1 MAITAMGLGTKA
13 APNGAN
19 LDPQTQFWSFLS
31 AFCGKQVLAT
41 TGSDNWTSRA
51 LFSGFRPRANDTTDM
66 SVLIGGENGTIDSAV
81 LMVAGS
87 PVLLSTD
94 GEAQKVTI
102 PTAPSAGARYD
113 AIVSYIDKTST
124 DPATEKP
131 GTPDYVKTIVVSGT
145 AASSP
150 SKPTNSQIKAKLP
163 AGVSN
168 YFRWCNVYV
177 ESGATNINDA
187 NIEDGRPASP
197 NVYYAPRVARWTGD
211 FGYGKSCYLTRIG
224 NVVLCQTFGG
234 GVGKSTL
241 GQWTNTYIECPSGFR
256 PFGQEGRIVGVL
268 PGGGATVFVQTVPF
282 GEATMQQLVSG
293 DWNSSNDYQGN
304 GAWFTNDP
312 FPTDSAINL

>member
-51 LFSGFRPRANDTTDM
+51 LFSGFRPRANDPTDM

-163 AGVSN
+163 AGVSG

-187 NIEDGRPASP
+187 NITDSRPASP
-197 NVYYAPRVARWTGD
+197 NVYYAPQIEHTTISWYGCTLDLRK
-211 FGYGKSCYLTRIG
+211 YGKIVTLTCWQPLTIRAPRNG
-224 NVVLCQTFGG
+224 RE
-234 GVGKSTL
+234 VGKIPE
-241 GQWTNTYIECPSGFR
+241 GWR
-256 PFGQEGRIVGVL
+256 PYETIGIPLLFDTVPDFSGRININK
-268 PGGGATVFVQTVPF
+268 
-282 GEATMQQLVSG
+282 EG
-293 DWNSSNDYQGN
+293 DWEWFATSDMNN
-304 GAWFTNDP
+304 GL
-312 FPTDSAINL
+312 FPTIHATWMTP

>member
-31 AFCGKQVLAT
+31 AFCGKQVATT
-41 TGSDNWTSRA
+41 TGSDDWYSRA
-51 LFSGFRPRANDTTDM
+51 LFSGFRPRANDPADM

-81 LMVAGS
+81 LMVANS

-113 AIVSYIDKTST
+113 AIVSYIDKTNVDAS
-124 DPATEKP
+124 TEKP

-163 AGVSN
+163 AGVSG

-177 ESGATNINDA
+177 ESGATDINNS
-187 NIEDGRPASP
+187 NIEDARPASP
-197 NVYYAPRVARWTGD
+197 NVYSPTMERTTLASIGLQFEFTKIDKLVIVQATGTLNTPIGWD
-211 FGYGKSCYLTRIG
+211 GIDLPERI
-224 NVVLCQTFGG
+224 
-234 GVGKSTL
+234 
-241 GQWTNTYIECPSGFR
+241 PSGFI
-256 PFGQEGRIVGVL
+256 PKYTYTGQMIVQTAGSGTWAFSNDGSMKAQPINGSTVQFGQVACVN
-268 PGGGATVFVQTVPF
+268 AT
-282 GEATMQQLVSG
+282 
-293 DWNSSNDYQGN
+293 Y
-304 GAWFTNDP
+304 FTN
-312 FPTDSAINL
+312 